1 VAAAESPRPQ
11 VGEVHATRAGIG
23 TAFRMTVIA
32 AALRLL
38 AAALLGGVAPA
49 HGPAP
54 VATPI
59 GRGPAFELATGA
71 RADRGASIAGL
82 RCTAAAGRWEDAHVE
97 VFARGRALLLPP
109 GIGVARPRHSAGAA
123 IRGGWCSYP
132 VRTTDPTGVV
142 RFRAGRGLEL
152 RDLFAVWGQ
161 PLSGH
166 RLCAFRSSA
175 AVRVYVGGRRVAG
188 SPEAVPLRRH
198 AEIVVE
204 IGPYVPPHRFYVFAG
219 GGKAA
224 TA

>member
-1 VAAAESPRPQ
+1 
-11 VGEVHATRAGIG
+11 
-23 TAFRMTVIA
+23 MTVIA

-38 AAALLGGVAPA
+38 AAALLGGVTPA

-71 RADRGASIAGL
+71 RADRGAPIAGL
-82 RCTAAAGRWEDAHVE
+82 RCTAPTGEWEEAHVE
-97 VFARGRALLLPP
+97 VFARGRVLLLPP
-109 GIGVARPRHSAGAA
+109 GIGVARPRLAAGAA
-123 IRGGWCSYP
+123 IHGGRCSYP

-142 RFRAGRGLEL
+142 RIRPGRGLAL
-152 RDLFAVWGQ
+152 GDVFAVWGQ
-161 PLSGH
+161 PLSRH
-166 RLCAFRSSA
+166 RLCGFRSSA
-175 AVRVYVGGRRVAG
+175 AVRVYVGGRRVSG
-188 SPEAVPLRRH
+188 SPRAVPLRRH

-204 IGPYVPPHRFYVFAG
+204 IGPYVPPHRSYVFA